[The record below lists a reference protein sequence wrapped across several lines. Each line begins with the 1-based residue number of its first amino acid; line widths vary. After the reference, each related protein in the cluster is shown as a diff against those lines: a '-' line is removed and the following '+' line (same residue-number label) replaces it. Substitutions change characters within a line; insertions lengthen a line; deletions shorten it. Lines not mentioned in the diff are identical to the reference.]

1 MSDFDSLN
9 PGLRRSDTSSGEHVI
24 PIVEETAVVT
34 KRVVPTG
41 RVRIHTAVQERSE
54 LVRADLEREEVQVER
69 VPVDQ
74 EITAMPAVRHEG
86 DVMIVPVVEEV
97 LVIEKR
103 LVLKEEL
110 HIRTV
115 RSVERVEQPIILR
128 RTVASVERSS
138 AE

>member
-1 MSDFDSLN
+1 MSDHEPRTAAPRQPDA
-9 PGLRRSDTSSGEHVI
+9 RTEQHVV
-24 PIVEETAVVT
+24 PIVEETVSVT

-41 RVRIHTAVQERSE
+41 RVRIHTAVEERSE
-54 LVRADLEREEVQVER
+54 LVRADLEREHVEVER
-69 VPVDQ
+69 VPLNR
-74 EITAMPAVRHEG
+74 EIATMPAVRHEG

-115 RSVERVEQPIILR
+115 RSVERVEEPIVLR
-128 RTVASVERSS
+128 RTVASVERVPS
-138 AE
+138 E